1 MIQNSLAVSLTRTVY
16 ILMHPI
22 ESDFRSLRNTTE
34 PTIVTYWYKRTCTY
48 GHRPSIAA
56 LNECASEMDCRMT
69 TSRSGASGLGNI
81 SSVPLGGAAFP
92 RGGQVLWYL
101 CRGRAAKMRIP
112 IHFPYAPYTFPVL
125 PLYRLRKHRTAS
137 SHLCRMGRL
146 YEA

>member
-92 RGGQVLWYL
+92 RGGGAGFVVSVQ
-101 CRGRAAKMRIP
+101 RPGSQNED
-112 IHFPYAPYTFPVL
+112 PYTFPIRSLYISCTSPIQTSQAQNCVIASL
-125 PLYRLRKHRTAS
+125 PDGPSL
-137 SHLCRMGRL
+137 
-146 YEA
+146 